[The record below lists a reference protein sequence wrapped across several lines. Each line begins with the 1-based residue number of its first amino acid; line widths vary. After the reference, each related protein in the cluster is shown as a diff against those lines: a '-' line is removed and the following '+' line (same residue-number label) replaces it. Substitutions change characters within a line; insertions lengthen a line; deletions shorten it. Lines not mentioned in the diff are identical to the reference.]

1 MPCPI
6 SLSEV
11 RHTSSTK
18 HCALPRLSPSL
29 SSQAHFQHQALCP
42 ALCLSLSQ
50 QLGTLPAPSTVPCPI
65 SLPLSAVRHTSST
78 KHCALPSLSL
88 FRWSGTLPA
97 PTASYFLSP
106 GCLSSLMKT
115 GWTVAW
121 DDIVLQ
127 QLLSLYWKDN
137 YEKLE
142 NKYNTKRM
150 TGSCGYNSQR
160 AVLSYMYMVS
170 L

>member
-1 MPCPI
+1 
-6 SLSEV
+6 
-11 RHTSSTK
+11 
-18 HCALPRLSPSL
+18 
-29 SSQAHFQHQALCP
+29 
-42 ALCLSLSQ
+42 
-50 QLGTLPAPSTVPCPI
+50 
-65 SLPLSAVRHTSST
+65 
-78 KHCALPSLSL
+78 
-88 FRWSGTLPA
+88 
-97 PTASYFLSP
+97 
-106 GCLSSLMKT
+106 MKT

-127 QLLSLYWKDN
+127 QLLSFYWKDN

-150 TGSCGYNSQR
+150 TGSSGYNSQR